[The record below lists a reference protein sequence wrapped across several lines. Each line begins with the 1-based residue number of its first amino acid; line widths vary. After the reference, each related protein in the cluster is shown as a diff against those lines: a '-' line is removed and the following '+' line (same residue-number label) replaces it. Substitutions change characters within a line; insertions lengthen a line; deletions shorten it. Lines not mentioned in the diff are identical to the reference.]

1 MIKKYLNSKSTEP
14 LFLIGPNGSGKTYN
28 LKMYQDITEGKSIYI
43 SEDGNLDVKMLRSD
57 AIPNLEN
64 NEYLIYPKSKY
75 YGETKD
81 REEVKTHKIDPKLL
95 DLIHFCKKEMDFYRS
110 IKHKSKGQEKAFNIF
125 NIIYKSYMNPIKYIF
140 FDEPENYLDDLGLR
154 KISVL
159 FETLKK
165 AKIKLIVS
173 THSYS
178 LCNLLN
184 VSINN
189 IIFINKSFDIKKSSY
204 KNSMIKLTLN
214 DVKKI
219 YKESTIDFE
228 NFIKDKKLDVDGG
241 IRNKMHFY
249 EDPKLLDLY
258 LNDILKSEQ
267 FYRALFYKR
276 IVLVEGPSE
285 NRIIRKLNIEELHDN
300 YFYITYG
307 KCYLIFFVNLFSKI
321 GKEILIIT
329 DSDKKH
335 KKNADK
341 YNTAYGIT
349 MYLEKYYSDV
359 VKLFDVDLE
368 SHFSIDK
375 SYFNNKGLK
384 PNEVKVY
391 AADEYFSSKRNINK
405 FIKFLNK

>member
-1 MIKKYLNSKSTEP
+1 MIKSYLKSKSINP
-14 LFLIGPNGSGKTYN
+14 LFLIGPNGSGKTYS
-28 LKMYQDITEGKSIYI
+28 LKKYQDITEGKSIYI
-43 SEDGNLDVKMLRSD
+43 SEDGYLDVKMLRSE
-57 AIPNLEN
+57 AIPNLETH
-64 NEYLIYPKSKY
+64 EYIIYPKSKY
-75 YGETKD
+75 YGETKE
-81 REEVKTHKIDPKLL
+81 REEAKTHTIDSKLL
-95 DLIHFCKKEMDFYRS
+95 DLISFCKKEIEFYKS

-125 NIIYKSYMNPIKYIF
+125 NIIYKSYMNPIKFIF

-154 KISVL
+154 KISIL
-159 FETLKK
+159 FEHLKK
-165 AKIKLIVS
+165 AEIKLIVS

-189 IIFINKSFDIKKSSY
+189 IIFINRSFDIKKSSY
-204 KNSMIKLTLN
+204 TNSMIKLTLN
-214 DVKKI
+214 SVKRI

-267 FYRALFYKR
+267 FYRALFYKK

-300 YFYITYG
+300 YFYVTYG
-307 KCYLIFFVNLFSKI
+307 KCYMIFFVNLFSKI
-321 GKEILIIT
+321 GKDILIIS
-329 DSDKKH
+329 DSDKKY

-349 MYLEKYYSDV
+349 MYLEKYHSDII
-359 VKLFDVDLE
+359 KLFDVDLE
-368 SHFSIDK
+368 NHFNIDK
-375 SYFNNKGLK
+375 AYFENKGLST
-384 PNEVKVY
+384 NEVKVY
-391 AADEYFSSKRNINK
+391 AADDFFSSKRNINK
-405 FIKFLNK
+405 FTKFLDK